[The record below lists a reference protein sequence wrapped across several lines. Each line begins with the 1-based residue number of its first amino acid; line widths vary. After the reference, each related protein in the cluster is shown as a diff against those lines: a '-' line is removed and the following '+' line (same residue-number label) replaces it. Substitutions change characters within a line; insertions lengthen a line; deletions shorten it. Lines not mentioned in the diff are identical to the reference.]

1 MVNTLNRKPT
11 RVAPVRA
18 RRQHLFALR
27 GQRPFG
33 ALLHHQTQRD
43 EFVADRVGGELG
55 AAVRQ
60 AFERRT
66 LRLAEDEEFLFFG
79 HAVCRRPVIG
89 PQSDLMRCLAS
100 PFSAHGVDGFEKC
113 LFACRAVFARVARK
127 LGIAKRRTTRSQIGG
142 KTGKINSRTGP
153 VGRQFRL

>member
-1 MVNTLNRKPT
+1 MLSGRNYLNRKPA
-11 RVAPVRA
+11 RIPPVRA
-18 RRQHLFALR
+18 CRQHLLALR

-33 ALLHHQTQRD
+33 ALFDHQPQRD

-79 HAVCRRPVIG
+79 HLG
-89 PQSDLMRCLAS
+89 CL
-100 PFSAHGVDGFEKC
+100 
-113 LFACRAVFARVARK
+113 
-127 LGIAKRRTTRSQIGG
+127 
-142 KTGKINSRTGP
+142 
-153 VGRQFRL
+153 